1 MLPAWV
7 VAVFA
12 SRAVPP
18 QLCWLLRWRGLMAL
32 LVVVACSRVCVHT
45 WRQAGLQVAMLGHSG
60 LGLYVRNHSCLR
72 ECWGLSFAVEHH

>member
-1 MLPAWV
+1 
-7 VAVFA
+7 
-12 SRAVPP
+12 
-18 QLCWLLRWRGLMAL
+18 MAL